1 MAGPELAP
9 AEAGRLRL
17 IQRATLGLLLVL
29 VAGLGFR
36 QLYRGADYAT
46 RERRQN
52 LRRVMVPGL
61 RGVIYDREHR
71 VLAGNRTHLAVGL
84 NLGRLHDE
92 FAEEQRT
99 LLAREGAA
107 GANPGPVHPA
117 EGAAPARLAVV
128 QRQLDRVNALTGR
141 RAQVDAAQLERHFAR
156 EPRSLFVLADD
167 LTAKEAA
174 ALDAKL
180 EKSGPLQLQ
189 RTSQRWYPQRNAAAH
204 VLGRVRRDRMRPDAS
219 LASHDLAALSYLDTI
234 GDSGIEK
241 QYDSRLRGRPGS
253 AIVRVDAWGALL
265 DPPLEHHDPD
275 PGEDLVLS
283 LDLDLQLAAERTM
296 DATPGGPRGAAVVIA
311 VASGEV
317 LALASKPDFDLNA
330 VSPTLAPATKQQ
342 IDAEGGWLNRA
353 SQGLYPPGS
362 SFKIFTALAG
372 LRRGTLRPDDVVRC
386 AGFYEVAGHRFPC
399 HYAAGHGDLKLRT
412 ALAQSCNVFAYRTGL
427 AAGAD
432 ALVSEARRF
441 HFGEPTGIDLPAE
454 TRRMLVPD
462 PAWKQADGR
471 GGWTAGDTANFSIGQ
486 GFLRYSP
493 LQAAC
498 AIASLAR
505 RETLT
510 VPTLLHQP
518 GRHPSGDRPPEPLG
532 LAERDYAALIDGM
545 QAVILIGI
553 GRDAQVPGVSM
564 AGKSGTAQVRRK
576 DGMTNIA
583 WFVAFAPVER
593 PEIAVAVALEG
604 DRPGE
609 EFAGAAHAA
618 PVVREIVGAWSDKRA
633 RR

>member
-1 MAGPELAP
+1 
-9 AEAGRLRL
+9 
-17 IQRATLGLLLVL
+17 
-29 VAGLGFR
+29 
-36 QLYRGADYAT
+36 
-46 RERRQN
+46 
-52 LRRVMVPGL
+52 
-61 RGVIYDREHR
+61 
-71 VLAGNRTHLAVGL
+71 
-84 NLGRLHDE
+84 
-92 FAEEQRT
+92 
-99 LLAREGAA
+99 
-107 GANPGPVHPA
+107 
-117 EGAAPARLAVV
+117 
-128 QRQLDRVNALTGR
+128 
-141 RAQVDAAQLERHFAR
+141 
-156 EPRSLFVLADD
+156 
-167 LTAKEAA
+167 
-174 ALDAKL
+174 
-180 EKSGPLQLQ
+180 
-189 RTSQRWYPQRNAAAH
+189 
-204 VLGRVRRDRMRPDAS
+204 
-219 LASHDLAALSYLDTI
+219 
-234 GDSGIEK
+234 
-241 QYDSRLRGRPGS
+241 
-253 AIVRVDAWGALL
+253 
-265 DPPLEHHDPD
+265 
-275 PGEDLVLS
+275 
-283 LDLDLQLAAERTM
+283 
-296 DATPGGPRGAAVVIA
+296 
-311 VASGEV
+311 
-317 LALASKPDFDLNA
+317 
-330 VSPTLAPATKQQ
+330 
-342 IDAEGGWLNRA
+342 
-353 SQGLYPPGS
+353 
-362 SFKIFTALAG
+362 
-372 LRRGTLRPDDVVRC
+372 
-386 AGFYEVAGHRFPC
+386 VAGHRFPC